1 MRRRDD
7 LVFSMAE
14 FERRLGNLRAEL
26 DRRAL
31 DAVIVTIP
39 ENIFYLTGYQ
49 TPGYYY
55 FQALVVP
62 LEAEPFMVTRL
73 LEDTNVQTRTWI
85 EYSRPYADTESAVG
99 ALHMALSEFGL
110 AQARMGYEKHSYFF
124 RASEQEQL
132 MASMED
138 ASFIDCTGIVEELRL
153 IKSPDE
159 IALMREAAQTT
170 MAGMRAGIE
179 AVRPGVTE
187 NDVAAEIL
195 HAMTKAGSHYPAIPP
210 FVASGWR
217 CAVGHATWE
226 DREIQPNDC
235 VFLEVGGCRWRYHAP
250 MMRTLFTGDIIDE
263 VAEAEEVINEA
274 VAAAM
279 QEMKPGVTAG
289 DIDHLCRQYLS
300 RYSHGGTQ
308 STRSGYSVGIAFAPD
323 WGEGHI
329 LSIQSGEQRY
339 LEENMTF
346 HLIPWLQVPGVA
358 GVGISETVLV
368 TREGCVSLL
377 DGFDRTVVSKPS

>member
-14 FERRLGNLRAEL
+14 YERRLAGMRAEM

-31 DAVIVTIP
+31 DAMVVTTP
-39 ENIFYLTGYQ
+39 ENLFYLTGYQ
-49 TPGYYY
+49 TPGYYF

-62 LEAEPFMVTRL
+62 LDGEPFMVTRL
-73 LEDTNVQTRTWI
+73 LEDSNVQTRTWV

-99 ALHMALSEFGL
+99 ALHMALHEFGL
-110 AQARMGYEKHSYFF
+110 EKARIGYEKHSYFF
-124 RASEQEQL
+124 RASEQEQII
-132 MASMED
+132 AAMEEATFLD
-138 ASFIDCTGIVEELRL
+138 STGLVENLRV

-159 IALMREAAQTT
+159 LDMIRAAAKTT
-170 MAGMRAGIE
+170 EVGMQAGLDAVTAG
-179 AVRPGVTE
+179 VNE
-187 NDVAAEIL
+187 NEIAAEINY
-195 HAMTKAGSHYPAIPP
+195 AMTKAGSHYPAIAP

-226 DREIQPNDC
+226 DREVEQGDV
-235 VFLEVGGCRWRYHAP
+235 VFLEVGGCRYRYHAP
-250 MMRTLFTGDIIDE
+250 MMRTVMVGQITDE

-274 VAAAM
+274 VSAAV
-279 QEMKPGVTAG
+279 QEMRPGITCG
-289 DIDHLCRQYLS
+289 DVDHLCRQYLA
-300 RYSHGGTQ
+300 RYTYGGTQ
-308 STRSGYSVGIAFAPD
+308 ATRSGYSVGIAFAPD

-329 LSIQSGEQRY
+329 LSIQPGERRY

-346 HLIPWLQVPGVA
+346 HLIPWLQVPGIA

-368 TREGCVSLL
+368 QRDRCVSLFET
-377 DGFDRTVVSKPS
+377 FDRKVLSK

>member
-14 FERRLGNLRAEL
+14 FERRLGAMRAEM

-31 DAVIVTIP
+31 DAMIVTTP
-39 ENIFYLTGYQ
+39 ENLFYLTGYQ

-62 LEAEPFMVTRL
+62 LEGEPLMVTRL
-73 LEDTNVQTRTWI
+73 LEDTNVESRTWV
-85 EYSRPYADTESAVG
+85 EHSRPYADTESAVG
-99 ALHMALSEFGL
+99 ALHIALHEFGL
-110 AQARMGYEKHSYFF
+110 ERARLGYEKHSYFF

-132 MASMED
+132 IAAMEE
-138 ASFIDCTGIVEELRL
+138 ASFLDCTGLVENLRL

-159 IALMREAAQTT
+159 LDMLRAAAQTT
-170 MAGMRAGIE
+170 EAGIQAGID
-179 AVRPGVTE
+179 AVAAGVNE
-187 NDVAAEIL
+187 NEIAAEIHYAL
-195 HAMTKAGSHYPAIPP
+195 FKAGSHYPAIHP

-217 CAVGHATWE
+217 CSIGHATWE
-226 DREIQPNDC
+226 DREVQTGET
-235 VFLEVGGCRWRYHAP
+235 VFLEVGGCRHRYHAP
-250 MMRTLFTGDIIDE
+250 LMRTVMVGQITDE
-263 VAEAEEVINEA
+263 IAEAEEVINAA
-274 VAAAM
+274 VRAAM
-279 QEMKPGVTAG
+279 REMRPGITAG
-289 DIDHLCRQYLS
+289 DVDHLCRQELA

-308 STRSGYSVGIAFAPD
+308 ATRSGYSVGIAFAPD

-329 LSIQSGEQRY
+329 LSIQPGEQRY

-346 HLIPWLQVPGVA
+346 HLIPWLQVPGIA

-368 TREGCVSLL
+368 QREGCVSLFES
-377 DGFDRTVVSKPS
+377 FDRKVLSK

>member
-14 FERRLGNLRAEL
+14 FERRLGAMRAEM

-31 DAVIVTIP
+31 DAMIVTTP
-39 ENIFYLTGYQ
+39 ENMFYLTGYQ

-62 LEAEPFMVTRL
+62 LEGEPFMITRL
-73 LEDTNVQTRTWI
+73 LEDTNVESRTWV

-99 ALHMALSEFGL
+99 ALHIALHEFGL
-110 AQARMGYEKHSYFF
+110 ERARLGYEKHSYFF

-132 MASMED
+132 IAAMEE
-138 ASFIDCTGIVEELRL
+138 ASFLDCTGLVETLRL

-159 IALMREAAQTT
+159 LEMLRAAAQTT
-170 MAGMRAGIE
+170 EAGMQAGID
-179 AVRPGVTE
+179 AVAAGVNE
-187 NDVAAEIL
+187 NEIAAEIHSAL
-195 HAMTKAGSHYPAIPP
+195 FKAGSHYPAIHP

-217 CAVGHATWE
+217 CSIGHATWE
-226 DREIQPNDC
+226 DREVQSGET
-235 VFLEVGGCRWRYHAP
+235 VFLEVGGCRHRYHAP
-250 MMRTLFTGDIIDE
+250 LMRTVMVGQITDE
-263 VAEAEEVINEA
+263 IAEAEEVINAA
-274 VAAAM
+274 VRAAM
-279 QEMKPGVTAG
+279 REMRPGITAG
-289 DIDHLCRQYLS
+289 DVDHLCRQELA

-308 STRSGYSVGIAFAPD
+308 ATRSGYSVGIAFAPD

-329 LSIQSGEQRY
+329 LSIQPGEQRY

-346 HLIPWLQVPGVA
+346 HLIPWLQVPGIA

-368 TREGCVSLL
+368 QRDRCVSLFES
-377 DGFDRTVVSKPS
+377 FDRKVLSK